1 MPDLRRH
8 RLGARHQVVG
18 RAIATLSADGRF
30 RDVVCHPKDGRVMC
44 LTGFMA
50 RVTMIRSRIAER
62 YPGLPVSGLL
72 RVAYLLHAVNR
83 PAVASGRLTV
93 RVGHALDGP
102 PVGRSRRTVSRLTF
116 R

>member
-30 RDVVCHPKDGRVMC
+30 RDVVCHPKDGRVMS

-50 RVTMIRSRIAER
+50 RVTMIRSRIA
-62 YPGLPVSGLL
+62 SGSP
-72 RVAYLLHAVNR
+72 ACPSADYFASPYLLHAVNR
-83 PAVASGRLTV
+83 PAVASGRLAV
-93 RVGHALDGP
+93 RVVHALDGP
-102 PVGRSRRTVSRLTF
+102 PVGRSRGTVSRLTF

>member
-30 RDVVCHPKDGRVMC
+30 RDVVCHP
-44 LTGFMA
+44 TGFMA
-50 RVTMIRSRIAER
+50 RVTMIRARIAER
-62 YPGLPVSGLL
+62 FPGLPVSGLL

-83 PAVASGRLTV
+83 PAVASGRLAV

-102 PVGRSRRTVSRLTF
+102 PVGRSRGTVSRLTF

>member
-1 MPDLRRH
+1 
-8 RLGARHQVVG
+8 
-18 RAIATLSADGRF
+18 
-30 RDVVCHPKDGRVMC
+30 MC

-62 YPGLPVSGLL
+62 FPDLPVSGLL

-83 PAVASGRLTV
+83 PAASGRLTV

-102 PVGRSRRTVSRLTF
+102 PVGRSRGTVSRLTF

>member
-30 RDVVCHPKDGRVMC
+30 RDVVCHPKDGRAMS
-44 LTGFMA
+44 LTGLMA

-62 YPGLPVSGLL
+62 FPGLPAADYFASRTCSTRSIDPRWGL
-72 RVAYLLHAVNR
+72 A
-83 PAVASGRLTV
+83 GWQF
-93 RVGHALDGP
+93 G
-102 PVGRSRRTVSRLTF
+102 
-116 R
+116 